1 MDWRVLIVLTPLL
14 IAGGWAVFN
23 IGTPLL
29 DKLNSFSANKV
40 NKSLYFLVKPDRLR
54 RSVFNFSFLNYEL

>member
-23 IGTPLL
+23 IG
-29 DKLNSFSANKV
+29 AAA
-40 NKSLYFLVKPDRLR
+40 KPTA
-54 RSVFNFSFLNYEL
+54 